1 MYAENYSDK
10 VKAVAPTSTV
20 VSGKLSFEL
29 PKYKNWNEMKER
41 GWIQEK
47 KGVKLKTSHIEDRLK
62 YDLLENVDKLT
73 MPVLL
78 IVGSL
83 DESTP
88 LEHQEM
94 LYNKLPGKKEIHV
107 IEGSEHTFK
116 EEKHLSEIKDIFLNW
131 IDLNLSS

>member
-1 MYAENYSDK
+1 
-10 VKAVAPTSTV
+10 
-20 VSGKLSFEL
+20 
-29 PKYKNWNEMKER
+29 MKER

-47 KGVKLKTSHIEDRLK
+47 RGIKLKISHIEDRLK
-62 YDLLENVDKLT
+62 YDLLKNADKLT

-88 LEHQEM
+88 LKHQKL
-94 LYNKLPGKKEIHV
+94 LYEKLPGKKELHV

-116 EEKHLSEIKDIFLNW
+116 QEDHLSQVKDMFLDW
-131 IDLNLSS
+131 IDSNLSS